1 MLSQFVTEHR
11 TEIIARCR
19 ARVAERMAPRPT
31 ELELQHGIP
40 LFLDQL
46 AAILRSRR
54 SDGAAGTAVAAMHGG
69 ELLAAGFTV
78 SQVVHDYGDVCQTI
92 TAMAI
97 ERQVPITTEEFK
109 ALNACLDDAIA
120 DSVTEFSRQREATLL
135 AGGRARA
142 AEDLGLFAHELRN
155 LLATATLAYEAV
167 RTGGVGVSGST
178 GAMLGRS
185 LTSLRHLVHRSLA
198 AVRLEVGVEL
208 PERVVVA
215 ELIEEIEVDSLLE
228 ARAKGLQLT
237 IEAPDRTTVVVAD
250 RQILASVIAN
260 LVQNALKCTRPGS
273 HVILR
278 SSATGDRVR
287 IEVEDEC
294 GGLPPGKID
303 TLFTPFEQRGAD
315 RSGLGLG
322 LAICARGTRAI
333 GGTLSVRD
341 KPGTGCVF
349 SVELCR
355 ERPAS

>member
-11 TEIIARCR
+11 AEIIARCR
-19 ARVAERMAPRPT
+19 ARVAERMAPRPS
-31 ELELQHGIP
+31 EPKLQRGIP

-46 AAILRSRR
+46 AAMLRSRR
-54 SDGAAGTAVAAMHGG
+54 PDGAAGSIGAAMHGG

-78 SQVVHDYGDVCQTI
+78 SQVVRDYGDVCQTI
-92 TAMAI
+92 TEMAI
-97 ERQVPITTEEFK
+97 ERHVPITTAEFK

-120 DSVTEFSRQREATLL
+120 DSVTEFSRQREASLL
-135 AGGRARA
+135 AGGKARA
-142 AEDLGLFAHELRN
+142 AEDLGRFAHELRN

-198 AVRLEVGVEL
+198 VVRLDVGVDI

-215 ELIEEIEVDSLLE
+215 KLIEEIEVGSLLE
-228 ARAKGLQLT
+228 ARARGLQLT
-237 IEAPDRTTVVVAD
+237 IEAPDRTAVVVAD
-250 RQILASVIAN
+250 RQTLASVLAN
-260 LVQNALKCTRPGS
+260 LVQNAMKYTRPGS
-273 HVILR
+273 HVTLR

-303 TLFTPFEQRGAD
+303 TLFTPFEQRGTD

-322 LAICARGTRAI
+322 LAICARGTQAI
-333 GGTLSVRD
+333 GGTISVRD
-341 KPGTGCVF
+341 IPGTGCVF
-349 SVELCR
+349 AVELRR
-355 ERPAS
+355 EPPGP